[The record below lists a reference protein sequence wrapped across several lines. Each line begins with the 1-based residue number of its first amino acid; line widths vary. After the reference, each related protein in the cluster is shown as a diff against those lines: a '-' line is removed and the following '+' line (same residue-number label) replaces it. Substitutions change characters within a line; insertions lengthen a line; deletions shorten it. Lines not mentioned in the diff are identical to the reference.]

1 MKISDA
7 IENVDDGKKKGV
19 AKKKKKGS
27 RKTKDMDMLNVQEV
41 DGDEDSWN
49 SAREEAKHVDLSNA
63 MPGMAAGDT
72 PGSQYGAMGRSGKSA
87 GKSSSKRSNQG
98 MSMLPAINDTPAG
111 KSHKAQGLSQ
121 NASAVQLS
129 VQDELA
135 KLDEAQDFSNQ
146 GSREDLARS
155 SRDNLQR

>member
-1 MKISDA
+1 MKDQVTTSKKMKISDA

-27 RKTKDMDMLNVQEV
+27 RKNKDVDMLNVQEV

-49 SAREEAKHVDLSNA
+49 SARGEAKHIDLSNA
-63 MPGMAAGDT
+63 MPGMAVGDT
-72 PGSQYGAMGRSGKSA
+72 PASQYGAMGRSYKSN

-98 MSMLPAINDTPAG
+98 MLPAINDTPQG
-111 KSHKAQGLSQ
+111 NTFKAQGLSQ

-135 KLDEAQDFSNQ
+135 RLDEA
-146 GSREDLARS
+146 
-155 SRDNLQR
+155 

>member
-49 SAREEAKHVDLSNA
+49 SARGEAKHIDLSNA

-72 PGSQYGAMGRSGKSA
+72 PASQYGAMGRSGKSA

-98 MSMLPAINDTPAG
+98 GMLPAINDTPAG
-111 KSHKAQGLSQ
+111 NTFKAQGLS
-121 NASAVQLS
+121 
-129 VQDELA
+129 
-135 KLDEAQDFSNQ
+135 
-146 GSREDLARS
+146 
-155 SRDNLQR
+155 